1 MRYENHLREESN
13 KKEESQKSKKRKALN
28 DEIVTAK
35 KPRQDLIDCI
45 ASLEADITKY
55 SIEAEKL
62 RDFTLLTKAN
72 SFRKTITKKEESIK
86 AIDIALKKLDQELK
100 AL

>member
-1 MRYENHLREESN
+1 MRYENHLREESD

-28 DEIVTAK
+28 DQIVTVK
-35 KPRQDLIDCI
+35 KVRQDLIVCI

-62 RDFTLLTKAN
+62 RDFT
-72 SFRKTITKKEESIK
+72 
-86 AIDIALKKLDQELK
+86 
-100 AL
+100 